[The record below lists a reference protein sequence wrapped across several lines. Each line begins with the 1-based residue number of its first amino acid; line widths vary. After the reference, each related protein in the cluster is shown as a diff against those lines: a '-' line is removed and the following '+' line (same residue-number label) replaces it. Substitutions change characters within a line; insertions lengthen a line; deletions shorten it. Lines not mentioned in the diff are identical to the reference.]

1 MESKKTLE
9 LLTLFALLRGGTV
22 DAAEV
27 LRLARRGRVP
37 SRRRQARR
45 VRTHR

>member
-22 DAAEV
+22 DASRM
-27 LRLARRGRVP
+27 LRRARRLRAPG
-37 SRRRQARR
+37 RRRRAAPGN
-45 VRTHR
+45 HR

>member
-27 LRLARRGRVP
+27 LRRARRSRVS
-37 SRRRQARR
+37 SRRPRLPP
-45 VRTHR
+45 VRIHR

>member
-22 DAAEV
+22 DASRM
-27 LRLARRGRVP
+27 LRR
-37 SRRRQARR
+37 ARR
-45 VRTHR
+45 VRTRGRRRTATPGTPR